1 MSKGNVQITI
11 FVRQAIWPDIIL
23 SILQAYAKKEQNE
36 SFIFFQLLA
45 IFGLIIETAKKMNIE
60 LQNSSLKK
68 EDIITYLHQNIYHPK
83 RIRIQKMALHFNISP
98 HYFSHYFK
106 RNFEISL
113 REYIDEYRLKLIEK
127 RMEMGENTIKQIA
140 FEFGFTDESHLSH
153 YYKKKRNR
161 ALSSLKKE

>member
-1 MSKGNVQITI
+1 MTKGNVQITI

-23 SILQAYAKKEQNE
+23 GILQAYKKKEQNE

-45 IFGLIIETAKKMNIE
+45 IFGLIIETAIKMNIE

-68 EDIITYLHQNIYHPK
+68 EDIITYLHQNIYHLK

-127 RMEMGENTIKQIA
+127 RMEMGETASNKSLLNLVSQTKVIFLII
-140 FEFGFTDESHLSH
+140 L
-153 YYKKKRNR
+153 KRNEID
-161 ALSSLKKE
+161 LCLP